1 MGQLNRREF
10 ARLAAGTALAASAF
24 GSFAIAQAGS
34 KVVIIGGGAGG
45 ATVAHHLKK
54 GSPKLDVTLVEV
66 QPQYTTCFFSNLY
79 LGGFRTLESLVH
91 SYDGLKKLG
100 VKVVHDLATAV
111 DTSKKTVTLKGGST
125 LPYDRL
131 VLSPGIDFKYDTIEG
146 YSEAAAEKLPHAY
159 KAGAQTKLLKSQ
171 LEAMPDGG
179 TVVMIP
185 PPDPF
190 RCPPGPYERAS
201 MIGHFLKTK
210 KPKSKLVILDP
221 KEKFSK
227 MGLFQEGWGQH
238 YAGIVE
244 WVPPGMSGG
253 GAKKIDAAA
262 MTVQTGDGETI
273 KAAVINVIPPQK
285 AGKIAELAGC
295 TKGDW
300 CPIKADSFASGQV
313 ADVYV
318 LGDASIAAAMPKS
331 GFSANSQA
339 KVVAN
344 AIQAELDGKQ
354 KFPARF
360 RNTCWSMISPDNS
373 VKIGA
378 NYTPADTKLDAVDS
392 FVSKAGEDAKLRAE
406 TFKESLGWYE
416 GITADMFAKA

>member
-1 MGQLNRREF
+1 MANMNRREF
-10 ARLAAGTALAASAF
+10 TRLAGMSVLAASSF
-24 GSFAIAQAGS
+24 STFAIAQASG

-54 GSPKLDVTLVEV
+54 GSPSLDVTLVEV

-79 LGGFRTLESLVH
+79 LGGFRTLESITH
-91 SYDGLKKLG
+91 GYDGLTKLG

-111 DTSKKTVTLKGGST
+111 DTAKKTVTLRGGNT
-125 LPYDRL
+125 LAYDKL
-131 VLSPGIDFKYDTIEG
+131 VLSPGIDFKYDAIEG
-146 YSEAAAEKLPHAY
+146 YSEEVAEKLPHAY
-159 KAGAQTKLLKSQ
+159 KAGAQTKLLKTQ

-179 TVVMIP
+179 TVVMIA

-201 MIGHFLKTK
+201 MIGYFLKTQ
-210 KPKSKLVILDP
+210 KPKSKLIILDP

-227 MGLFQEGWGQH
+227 MGLFQEGWAQH
-238 YAGIVE
+238 YQNQVE
-244 WVPPGMSGG
+244 WLPPTMTGG
-253 GAKKIDAAA
+253 GAKKVDASA
-262 MTVQTGDGETI
+262 MTVTSVDGEVI

-300 CPIKADSFASGQV
+300 CPVKPDSFASAQV

-318 LGDASIAAAMPKS
+318 LGDSSVAAAMPKS

-339 KVVAN
+339 KVVVN
-344 AIQAELDGKQ
+344 AIQAELDGKTR
-354 KFPARF
+354 FPARY
-360 RNTCWSMISPDNS
+360 RNTCWSMIAPDNS
-373 VKIGA
+373 VKVGA
-378 NYTPADTKLDAVDS
+378 NYTPGEGKLDAKDS
-392 FVSKAGEDAKLRAE
+392 FVSKTGEDAKLRAE
-406 TFKESLGWYE
+406 TFKESIGWYE